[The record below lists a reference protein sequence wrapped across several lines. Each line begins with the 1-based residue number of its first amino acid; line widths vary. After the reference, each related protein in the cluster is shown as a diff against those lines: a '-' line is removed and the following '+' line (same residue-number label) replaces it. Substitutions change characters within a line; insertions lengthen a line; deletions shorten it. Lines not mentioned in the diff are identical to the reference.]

1 MVSDPY
7 KVLGVSPDAS
17 DEEIK
22 KAYRELTK
30 KYHPDLNPGDEH
42 AAQMMNDINTAYDQ
56 IKSGAAAQAQ
66 SAGAYQSTGAYQY
79 PPYQQY
85 ADPFDPSTWGSWYG
99 GWQNTQQQTERN
111 EYAAARNY
119 IRNGMYR
126 EALTALSSVPAAER
140 DGRWY
145 YLAAAANMYQGNRIA
160 AMDAAKRAVELDP
173 DNLEYLQLYQQ
184 LQSGGD
190 FYENYRVNYRNALS
204 TDRLCLTL
212 CAANLCLG
220 SCCGNGFFFCI

>member
-1 MVSDPY
+1 MVSNPY

-22 KAYRELTK
+22 KAYRDLTK

-42 AAQMMNDINTAYDQ
+42 AAQMMNDINAAYDQ
-56 IKSGAAAQAQ
+56 IKSGNAAVQQENNPGSYQYAQYRYDDPFQ
-66 SAGAYQSTGAYQY
+66 NGNPWRYTWESAG
-79 PPYQQY
+79 
-85 ADPFDPSTWGSWYG
+85 
-99 GWQNTQQQTERN
+99 QNTYRQQSERS
-111 EYAAARNY
+111 EFTAARHY

-126 EALTALSSVPAAER
+126 EALTALSSVPQQER

-145 YLAAAANMYQGNRIA
+145 YLAAVANMYMNNRIA
-160 AMDAAKRAVELDP
+160 AMEAAKRAVEFEP
-173 DNLEYLQLYQQ
+173 DNMEYRRVLEA

-190 FYENYRVNYRNALS
+190 FYNNYRVSYNNGLN

-212 CAANLCLG
+212 CAANFCLG
-220 SCCGNGFFFCI
+220 PLCGARVCCCI

>member
-56 IKSGAAAQAQ
+56 IKSGVTPQAQ
-66 SAGAYQSTGAYQY
+66 SAGAYQSQQY
-79 PPYQQY
+79 QY
-85 ADPFDPSTWGSWYG
+85 ADPFSGTYGSNWNDFWGG
-99 GWQNTQQQTERN
+99 AWQNTQTHQQTERN
-111 EYAAARNY
+111 EYTAARNY

-126 EALTALSSVPAAER
+126 EALTALSSVSASER
-140 DGRWY
+140 DARWFF
-145 YLAAAANMYQGNRIA
+145 LFAVANMYQGNKIA
-160 AMDAAKRAVELDP
+160 ALDAAKRAVEMDP
-173 DNLEYLQLYQQ
+173 QNSEYRQLYEQ

-190 FYENYRVNYRNALS
+190 FYDNYRVSYRNGLS
-204 TDRLCLTL
+204 TDRLCMTL

-220 SCCGNGFFFCI
+220 PLCGGNFFLCC

>member
-42 AAQMMNDINTAYDQ
+42 AAQMMNEINTAYDQ
-56 IKSGAAAQAQ
+56 IRSGAAAQGQ
-66 SAGAYQSTGAYQY
+66 GTGGYQ
-79 PPYQQY
+79 YQQY
-85 ADPFDPSTWGSWYG
+85 ADPFSSAGGANWGNFWSG
-99 GWQNTQQQTERN
+99 AWQNTQQQTERN
-111 EYAAARNY
+111 EYTAARNY

-126 EALTALSSVPAAER
+126 EALTALSSVPATER

-145 YLAAAANMYQGNRIA
+145 YLTAVANLYQGNRIA
-160 AMDAAKRAVELDP
+160 AMDAAQRAVQLEP
-173 DNLEYLQLYQQ
+173 DNSEYNRLYQQ
-184 LQSGGD
+184 LQNGGD
-190 FYENYRVNYRNALS
+190 FYENYRVNYNNSLS

-212 CAANLCLG
+212 CALNLCMGPMCGGRGLF
-220 SCCGNGFFFCI
+220 CCI

>member
-56 IKSGAAAQAQ
+56 IKSGSAAQAQTQ
-66 SAGAYQSTGAYQY
+66 SAGAYQYQG
-79 PPYQQY
+79 YQQY

-111 EYAAARNY
+111 EYTAARNY

-126 EALTALSSVPAAER
+126 EALTALSSVPAPER

-145 YLAAAANMYQGNRIA
+145 YLASVANMYQGNKIA
-160 AMDAAKRAVELDP
+160 ALDAVKRAIELDP
-173 DNLEYLQLYQQ
+173 DNMEYRQLYQQ
-184 LQSGGD
+184 LQNGGD
-190 FYENYRVNYRNALS
+190 FYQNYRVDYRNGLS

-212 CAANLCLG
+212 CAMNMCLG
-220 SCCGNGFFFCI
+220 PLCGNSFFCCI